1 MTKRLN
7 DNTPDDSSAAS
18 NPTCGITAVALLSGG
33 LDSQVAVKMIL
44 EQGIAVTA
52 IKFTSPFCTC
62 DSGGV
67 CHSAVAAK
75 AFNIPLVTIP
85 KGLEY
90 LDVVRSPKHGYGRE
104 MNPCIDCR
112 IFILKKAKE
121 YAESIGAAFLFTGE
135 VLGQR
140 PMSQHRRALDIIE
153 EESGLRGKLLRPLSA
168 KLLPPMDAEREG
180 VIDRGKLGCVQG
192 RSREEQMKLA
202 DNFSIAEYPCSTG
215 GCLLTDPAF
224 ARRLKDY
231 FDHCMVP
238 TMRDINLLK
247 VGRHFRYHNTKV
259 IVGKNHAQNRHLFEV
274 RENGEVYVETMGIP
288 GPSAL
293 VIGNITADT
302 LAFAARATASYSD
315 AVNGTVMM
323 QVDNGD
329 LLSTIPVPIND
340 NTRDEIKTWKL

>member
-1 MTKRLN
+1 MTKCLN
-7 DNTPDDSSAAS
+7 DNTLGDSSVAS
-18 NPTCGITAVALLSGG
+18 NPSRRISAVALLSGG

-62 DSGGV
+62 DSGGT
-67 CHSAVAAK
+67 CHGAVAAK

-112 IFILKKAKE
+112 IFILKKAKV
-121 YAESIGAAFLFTGE
+121 YAESIGATFLFTGE

-168 KLLPPMDAEREG
+168 KLLPPTDAEREG
-180 VIDRGKLGCVQG
+180 IIDREKLGGVQG

-202 DNFSIAEYPCSTG
+202 DKFSIAEYPCSAG

-224 ARRLKDY
+224 ARRLRDL
-231 FDHCMVP
+231 FEHCRNP

-247 VGRHFRYHNTKV
+247 VGRHFRYHSTKV
-259 IVGKNHAQNRHLFEV
+259 IVGKNKSQNKHLSTA
-274 RENGEVYVETMGIP
+274 RENGEVYIETIGIP

-293 VIGNITADT
+293 VAGDITEDA
-302 LAFAARATASYSD
+302 LAFAVRVAAAYSD
-315 AVNGTVMM
+315 ATNGTIMM
-323 QVDNGD
+323 QVDHGTGPN
-329 LLSTIPVPIND
+329 TVFVTIND
-340 NTRDEIKTWKL
+340 NTRDEVKTWKL